1 MDDKL
6 NSFFSEIN
14 KYLPEKD
21 KKTHL
26 DSIISE
32 IKEGLINTNNII
44 FLCTHNSRRSQLC
57 QIWGYILAKIYKVDL
72 IFNSAGSEKTEVH
85 ENIFYCLSYLGIKA
99 ENNKVIF
106 KDLII
111 NLHSK
116 TLNEIKED
124 KFIAI
129 MTCSDAEKSCPN
141 DPRSIKN
148 IKMLYEDPKKF
159 DGTEKEKEEYLKTSN
174 SIAKD
179 LNYIIKN
186 LVHSI

>member
-129 MTCSDAEKSCPN
+129 ITCSDAEKSCPT

-159 DGTEKEKEEYLKTSN
+159 DGTEK
-174 SIAKD
+174 
-179 LNYIIKN
+179 
-186 LVHSI
+186 

>member
-14 KYLPEKD
+14 KYLPEKE

-26 DSIISE
+26 DRIISE
-32 IKEGLINTNNII
+32 LEEGLIITNNII

-57 QIWGYILAKIYKVDL
+57 QIWGNIFAKIYKINL
-72 IFNSAGSEKTEVH
+72 TFNSAGSEKTEVH
-85 ENIFYCLSYLGIKA
+85 QNVFYCLSYVGV
-99 ENNKVIF
+99 EVEDNKILF
-106 KDLII
+106 DNSSI
-111 NLHSK
+111 NLKSK
-116 TLNEIKED
+116 ILEDIKLE

-129 MTCSDAEKSCPN
+129 MTCSDAEKSCPT

-148 IKMLYEDPKKF
+148 IKMFYEDPKKF
-159 DGTEKEKEEYLKTSN
+159 DCTEKEKEEYLKTSN

>member
-14 KYLPEKD
+14 KYIPEKD

-26 DSIISE
+26 DIIISE

-129 MTCSDAEKSCPN
+129 MTCSDTEKSCPT

-148 IKMLYEDPKKF
+148 IKMFYEDPKKF
-159 DGTEKEKEEYLKTSN
+159 EQ
-174 SIAKD
+174 I
-179 LNYIIKN
+179 
-186 LVHSI
+186 